1 MECDLPPK
9 TGTSFWRT
17 SFHGVNALSGPM
29 LSFSATSSQD
39 LHLLDVVCSM
49 CSGYTKGL
57 RFAGFGILSI
67 PYAVSQGGWLS
78 MILLLTIA
86 VVCCYTGILLQ
97 RCMDSNS
104 LVKTYP
110 DIGEIAFGHKGRI
123 LVSVFLY
130 LELYLVATE
139 FLILE
144 GDNMEK
150 LFPRK
155 SFVIAGLK
163 IGGKQAFTL
172 LGALVILPTTWL
184 RSLDLLSYVSL
195 GGVLASLVVVASVLW
210 AGAVDG
216 VGFHERGV
224 LLNWTGIPTAVSLYA
239 FCYSGHAVFP
249 TIYVPMKDRRMFPMV
264 LFITFT
270 LCTLNYS
277 LMATIG
283 YLMYGENLKS
293 QITLNLQAGKLSSK
307 IAICTTLITP
317 FVKYA
322 LLVTPIAC
330 AIEDWL
336 HVSKHRLISLVIRT
350 GIVITTVAVAL
361 SVPFF
366 GYIVALTGSFLSSTA
381 TMVLPCVCYLKIFKN
396 SRKWSHELLCIVA
409 IIVAGSVVA
418 VTGTYASLKQII
430 QHL

>member
-17 SFHGVNALSGPM
+17 SFHSVNALS
-29 LSFSATSSQD
+29 
-39 LHLLDVVCSM
+39 
-49 CSGYTKGL
+49 
-57 RFAGFGILSI
+57 GFGILSI
-67 PYAVSQGGWLS
+67 PYAVSQAGWS
-78 MILLLTIA
+78 SIILLLTVA

-97 RCMDSNS
+97 RCMDSKS

-110 DIGEIAFGHKGRI
+110 DIGETAFGNKGRI

-163 IGGKQAFTL
+163 IG
-172 LGALVILPTTWL
+172 
-184 RSLDLLSYVSL
+184 
-195 GGVLASLVVVASVLW
+195 VLASLVVVASVLW
-210 AGAVDG
+210 AGAVDD

-224 LLNWTGIPTAVSLYA
+224 LLNWTGMPTAVSIYA

-249 TIYVPMKDRRMFPMV
+249 TIYAPMKDRRMFPMV

-283 YLMYGENLKS
+283 YLMYGENLES

-336 HVSKHRLISLVIRT
+336 HASKHRWISLVIR
-350 GIVITTVAVAL
+350 
-361 SVPFF
+361 
-366 GYIVALTGSFLSSTA
+366 TA
-381 TMVLPCVCYLKIFKN
+381 TMVLPCVCYLKIFKS
-396 SRKWSHELLCIVA
+396 SRKWSYELPCIVA
-409 IIVAGSVVA
+409 IIVAGSVIA

>member
-1 MECDLPPK
+1 
-9 TGTSFWRT
+9 
-17 SFHGVNALSGPM
+17 
-29 LSFSATSSQD
+29 
-39 LHLLDVVCSM
+39 M
-49 CSGYTKGL
+49 CSSYIKEL
-57 RFAGFGILSI
+57 RFSGFGILSI

-110 DIGEIAFGHKGRI
+110 DIGEIALGHKGRI

-163 IGGKQAFTL
+163 IGGKQAFIL

-264 LFITFT
+264 IKLMPLIFLPSCPYITAGVIVLASLCFMLQVLFITFT

-277 LMATIG
+277 LMATVG

-336 HVSKHRLISLVIRT
+336 HVSKHRLISLAIRT

-366 GYIVALTGSFLSSTA
+366 GYIVALTGSFLSSTV

-396 SRKWSHELLCIVA
+396 SRKWSYELLCIVA

>member
-17 SFHGVNALSGPM
+17 SFHGVNALS
-29 LSFSATSSQD
+29 
-39 LHLLDVVCSM
+39 
-49 CSGYTKGL
+49 
-57 RFAGFGILSI
+57 GFGILSI

-110 DIGEIAFGHKGRI
+110 DIGEIALGHKGRI

-163 IGGKQAFTL
+163 I
-172 LGALVILPTTWL
+172 
-184 RSLDLLSYVSL
+184 
-195 GGVLASLVVVASVLW
+195 GVLASLVVVASVLW

-277 LMATIG
+277 LMATVG
-283 YLMYGENLKS
+283 YLMYGETLKS

-322 LLVTPIAC
+322 LLVTPIAR
-330 AIEDWL
+330 AIEDRL

-366 GYIVALTGSFLSSTA
+366 GDIVALTGSFLSSTA

-396 SRKWSHELLCIVA
+396 SRKWSYELMCIVA

>member
-1 MECDLPPK
+1 EQMECDLPPK

-17 SFHGVNALSGPM
+17 SFHSVNALSGW
-29 LSFSATSSQD
+29 SS
-39 LHLLDVVCSM
+39 
-49 CSGYTKGL
+49 
-57 RFAGFGILSI
+57 I
-67 PYAVSQGGWLS
+67 
-78 MILLLTIA
+78 ILLLTVA

-97 RCMDSNS
+97 RCMDSKS

-110 DIGEIAFGHKGRI
+110 DIGETAFGHKGRI

-163 IGGKQAFTL
+163 IGGKQAFVL

-224 LLNWTGIPTAVSLYA
+224 LLNWTGMPTAVSIYA

-249 TIYVPMKDRRMFPMV
+249 TIYAPMKDRRMFPMV
-264 LFITFT
+264 IKPMPLTFLPSCPYVYPLFHAAGIVHHLYT
-270 LCTLNYS
+270 LHAQLQLNGNDRLLDVRRKLGVS
-277 LMATIG
+277 DHTKPSTWEAELKDS
-283 YLMYGENLKS
+283 NLHDS
-293 QITLNLQAGKLSSK
+293 HHSVREVCFAGD
-307 IAICTTLITP
+307 T
-317 FVKYA
+317 
-322 LLVTPIAC
+322 
-330 AIEDWL
+330 
-336 HVSKHRLISLVIRT
+336 HRLCHRRLAARV
-350 GIVITTVAVAL
+350 
-361 SVPFF
+361 
-366 GYIVALTGSFLSSTA
+366 
-381 TMVLPCVCYLKIFKN
+381 
-396 SRKWSHELLCIVA
+396 
-409 IIVAGSVVA
+409 
-418 VTGTYASLKQII
+418 
-430 QHL
+430 

>member
-17 SFHGVNALSGPM
+17 SFHGVNALS
-29 LSFSATSSQD
+29 
-39 LHLLDVVCSM
+39 
-49 CSGYTKGL
+49 
-57 RFAGFGILSI
+57 GFGILSI

-110 DIGEIAFGHKGRI
+110 DIGEIALGHKGRI

-163 IGGKQAFTL
+163 IGGKQAFIL

-277 LMATIG
+277 LMATVG

-336 HVSKHRLISLVIRT
+336 HVSKHRLISLAIRT

-366 GYIVALTGSFLSSTA
+366 GYIVALTGSFLSSTV

-396 SRKWSHELLCIVA
+396 SRKWSYELLCIVA